1 MADHIAVRVSLGHG
15 RRDAYHQKNC
25 ERWDL
30 AIVGNEEVRVRI
42 APSPT
47 GDPHVGTGYI
57 ALFNYAFAKKNNGKF
72 ILRIEDTDRFRSTPE
87 SEAAILA
94 ALRWLGLNWDEGP
107 DIGGPCGPYRQSERS
122 AIYKTYAE
130 KLLEKGAAYRCI
142 CTSARLEEVRKRQL
156 ILKQPT
162 GYDGHCRKADPAEIE
177 QAINDGAPFV
187 VRLKTPTE
195 GNIVMHDVLRGEI
208 IINATEVDDQVLMK
222 SDGFPT
228 YHLANVVDDHLMGI
242 THVIRGEEWISSL
255 PKHVLLYDALG
266 VKKPQFCH
274 LPLLRN
280 ADKSK
285 VSKRKNPVSL
295 NYFKE
300 AGFLPQA
307 LLNFLGLM
315 AYSMPDGS
323 ELFSLDEF
331 IAHFQLQ
338 RISLGGPV
346 FDVKKLTWLNGR
358 YLREK
363 MSDENVVS
371 YLHDQLFA
379 KDYLRKIVP
388 LIKERLEKSEDFIDY
403 AEFFFRGELTV
414 PPELFLIGSHD
425 AKTSAGLIEELL
437 EKLEALV
444 VFDSGAVQSI
454 INDFVQAKGLKP
466 KDVLMPVRMMISG
479 KKASPPLFETMAVL
493 GKERCRMRM
502 RAAARALHAQS
513 EKH

>member
-1 MADHIAVRVSLGHG
+1 MVTLDTE
-15 RRDAYHQKNC
+15 Q
-25 ERWDL
+25 
-30 AIVGNEEVRVRI
+30 VRVRI

-57 ALFNYAFAKKNNGKF
+57 ALFNYAFAKKNQGKF

-87 SEAAILA
+87 SEAAILS
-94 ALRWLGLNWDEGP
+94 ALRWLGLSWDEGP
-107 DIGGPCGPYRQSERS
+107 DIGGPYGPYRQSERS
-122 AIYKTYAE
+122 EIYKVYAE
-130 KLLEKGAAYRCI
+130 KLLKSGAAYPCV
-142 CTSARLEEVRKRQL
+142 CTSERLEEVRKRQL

-162 GYDGHCRKADPAEIE
+162 GYDGQCRKASAADIE
-177 QAINDGAPFV
+177 HAINNGASFV
-187 VRLKTPTE
+187 VRLKTPHE
-195 GNIVMHDVLRGEI
+195 GNIVMHDILRGEI
-208 IINATEVDDQVLMK
+208 VINATEVDDQILMK

-255 PKHVLLYDALG
+255 PKHVLLYEALG

-300 AGFLPQA
+300 AGFRAEA

-323 ELFSLDEF
+323 ELFLLDEF
-331 IAHFQLQ
+331 IEHFQLQ

-346 FDVKKLTWLNGR
+346 FDIKKLTWLNGR

-363 MSDENVVS
+363 LSDADVVD
-371 YLHDQLFA
+371 YLQTQLFSR
-379 KDYLRKIVP
+379 DYLQKIVP
-388 LIKERLEKSEDFIDY
+388 LVKERLEKSEDFVEY
-403 AEFFFRGELTV
+403 ADFFFRGDLHADPQT
-414 PPELFLIGSHD
+414 FLLGSND
-425 AKTSAGLIEELL
+425 AKTSAQLLDELL

-444 VFDSGAVQSI
+444 VFDAGNVSTV
-454 INDFVQAKGLKP
+454 INEFGHAKSLKG
-466 KDVLMPVRMMISG
+466 KDLFMPVRMIISG

-502 RAAARALHAQS
+502 RSAVKALHGVG

>member
-1 MADHIAVRVSLGHG
+1 MLLEIERLDLGTMAN
-15 RRDAYHQKNC
+15 DA
-25 ERWDL
+25 
-30 AIVGNEEVRVRI
+30 IRVRI

-57 ALFNYAFAKKNNGKF
+57 ALFNYAFAKRNGGKF
-72 ILRIEDTDRFRSTPE
+72 ILRIEDTDRFRSTSE
-87 SEAAILA
+87 SEVAILK
-94 ALRWLGLNWDEGP
+94 ALKWLGLTWDEGP
-107 DIGGPCGPYRQSERS
+107 DIGGEHGPYRQSERS
-122 AIYKTYAE
+122 HIYKKYADQ
-130 KLLEKGAAYRCI
+130 LLDASAAYRCI
-142 CTSARLEEVRKRQL
+142 CTSERLEELRKRQL

-162 GYDGHCRKADPAEIE
+162 GYDGHCRKAAAHEID
-177 QAINDGAPFV
+177 QAVKDGASFV
-187 VRLKTPTE
+187 VRLKTPAS
-195 GNIVMHDVLRGEI
+195 GQIVMHDVLRGEI
-208 IINATEVDDQVLMK
+208 VILATEVDDQVLMK

-300 AGFLPQA
+300 AGFLAEA

-315 AYSMPDGS
+315 AYSMPDS
-323 ELFSLDEF
+323 RELFSLEEF
-331 IAHFQLQ
+331 IEHFQLQ

-358 YLREK
+358 YLRERL
-363 MSDENVVS
+363 SDEALVD
-371 YLHDQLFA
+371 YLLGQLFGR
-379 KDYLRKIVP
+379 DYLQKIVP
-388 LIKERLEKSEDFIDY
+388 LVKERLEKSEDFIEY
-403 AEFFFRGELTV
+403 ADFFFRGELTTE
-414 PPELFLIGSHD
+414 PEAFILGSHD
-425 AKTSAGLIEELL
+425 PKASGALVEELL

-444 VFDSGAVQSI
+444 VFDAGNIGAV
-454 INDFVQAKGLKP
+454 INDFCQQRHLKT
-466 KDVLMPVRMMISG
+466 KELFMPVRMMVCG

-493 GKERCRMRM
+493 GKERCRMRI
-502 RAAARALHAQS
+502 RAAIRALRGHS